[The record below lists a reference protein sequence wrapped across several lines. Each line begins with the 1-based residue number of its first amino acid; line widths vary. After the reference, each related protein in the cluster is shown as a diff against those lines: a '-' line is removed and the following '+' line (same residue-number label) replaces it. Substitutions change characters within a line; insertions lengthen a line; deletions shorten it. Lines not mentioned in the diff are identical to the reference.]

1 MQQQEPLIHDFRL
14 LDRTS
19 GEYFWLR
26 LKANSQANE
35 GSGQIIYAEVTDI
48 DAEKK
53 AETMLT
59 LTEKK
64 PYFLSLKN
72 LASNFGNMT
81 SNMTGPTSDLNRE
94 KTIK

>member
-1 MQQQEPLIHDFRL
+1 MKCSDLTELEQLVHHEDVFQLRGKAEALLQQQEPLIHDFRL

-48 DAEKK
+48 DAE
-53 AETMLT
+53 
-59 LTEKK
+59 
-64 PYFLSLKN
+64 
-72 LASNFGNMT
+72 
-81 SNMTGPTSDLNRE
+81 RCV
-94 KTIK
+94 